1 MGSKHIEGANEVFQA
16 QTHLYNHILNY
27 INSMS
32 LKCAVQLGI
41 SDIIHNHGKPMTL
54 SELVS
59 ALQINPTRTG
69 CMYRLMRML
78 VQSGIF
84 AETKLNDGQN
94 STAYALTPSSS
105 LLVKD
110 NSNCLSPF
118 VLAMLRPVFVT
129 PYHTLGDWFRSAV
142 PTPFEQAHGMTLWE
156 YGVQDPEFNSLFN
169 EAMSSDSQLMN
180 LVIKDCNQIFEGLS
194 SLVDVGGG
202 NGSISRIISEAFPD
216 IKCTV
221 LDLPHVVADL
231 TGSKNLEFIGGD
243 MFLSIPPAD
252 ALLLKL
258 IFHGWSDE
266 NCVNILKKCREAIPS
281 KGKVIIIDVVINEKK
296 EEHELTETKLLFD
309 MLMMVAVTGRE
320 RSEKE
325 WEGLF
330 LEAGFSHYK
339 ITPLF
344 GLRSLIEVFP

>member
-252 ALLLKL
+252 ALLLKA
-258 IFHGWSDE
+258 
-266 NCVNILKKCREAIPS
+266 N
-281 KGKVIIIDVVINEKK
+281 VVINEKK